1 METVRLSFPIYLV
14 RHGET
19 DWNLEGRLQGGQDIP
34 LNDLGRVQARE
45 AAGRLRNLMLPLDDF
60 DFIAS
65 PMSRTRETME
75 ILRNTLGFNPGQYDQ
90 DERLREITFGSWEG
104 LTWREVKARD
114 PDRARA
120 REQDKW
126 GYVPP
131 EGESY
136 RMLCARIR
144 PVVEGLRRQSVIVSH
159 GGVARAILALT
170 GAAERHEAATMD
182 IWQGRILRV
191 SDGQAEW
198 I

>member
-1 METVRLSFPIYLV
+1 MNPVSLPFPIYLV

-19 DWNLEGRLQGGQDIP
+19 DWNLEGRLQGGRDIP
-34 LNDLGRVQARE
+34 LNDLGRVQAKE
-45 AAGRLRNLMLPLDDF
+45 AAGRLRNLMLPLDEF

-65 PMSRTRETME
+65 PLSRARETME
-75 ILRNTLGFNPGQYDQ
+75 ILRNTLGMNPVCYEI

-104 LTWREVKARD
+104 LTWREVVKSD
-114 PDRARA
+114 PDRAQA
-120 REQDKW
+120 RKRDKW

-136 RMLCARIR
+136 RMLCERIR
-144 PVVEGLRRQSVIVSH
+144 PAIGALRGESVIVSH
-159 GGVARAILALT
+159 GGVARAVLALT
-170 GAAERHEAATMD
+170 GAADRHEATTMD

-191 SDGQAEW
+191 SAGKADW

>member
-1 METVRLSFPIYLV
+1 MKTISLAFPIYLV

-19 DWNLEGRLQGGQDIP
+19 DWNLEGRLQGGRDIP
-34 LNDLGRVQARE
+34 LNDLGRVQAEE
-45 AAGRLRNLMLPLDDF
+45 AAGRLRHLMLPLDDY

-65 PMSRTRETME
+65 PMSRAIETME
-75 ILRNTLGFNPGQYDQ
+75 ILRGALGFDPKYFQT

-131 EGESY
+131 DGESY
-136 RMLCARIR
+136 RMLCERIR
-144 PVVEGLRRQSVIVSH
+144 PAIEALRRESVIVSH
-159 GGVARAILALT
+159 GGVARAVLALT
-170 GAAERHEAATMD
+170 GAADRHEATTMD
-182 IWQGRILRV
+182 IWQGRILKIVAGRA
-191 SDGQAEW
+191 DW